1 MPRARCPLHWYH
13 AWCESST
20 AAGKVF
26 IEEAQKLTQGCVFN
40 MRSHPLSASFWTVSV
55 WVRIRWRESS
65 LHAKHTQGARILP
78 LPHVPAVR
86 RRNTWEEATTTSSS
100 FFLHSLPRS
109 LTSSLPLCWVL
120 TSSPG
125 AFPTTLPMRTF
136 AGRETQR
143 SQRPSYNPTSLGKTR
158 LSKSFNP
165 SLSSLFANSLL
176 TNDIPLWEGDQALCW
191 TMCTHATTQ
200 EVSLQL
206 ESPSI
211 WEGDKA
217 RLFPRSF

>member
-1 MPRARCPLHWYH
+1 M
-13 AWCESST
+13 T
-20 AAGKVF
+20 
-26 IEEAQKLTQGCVFN
+26 I
-40 MRSHPLSASFWTVSV
+40 SASQDL
-55 WVRIRWRESS
+55 RRE
-65 LHAKHTQGARILP
+65 LCLFVLKLNFIKILP
-78 LPHVPAVR
+78 LPHVPAPCH
-86 RRNTWEEATTTSSS
+86 RNTWEEATTTSSS
-100 FFLHSLPRS
+100 FCFHGLPRS

-165 SLSSLFANSLL
+165 SLSSRFANSLL
-176 TNDIPLWEGDQALCW
+176 TNDIPWWEGDQALCW

-206 ESPSI
+206 RSPSI
-211 WEGDKA
+211 WEGDKVGFFLI
-217 RLFPRSF
+217 LFNDFQCYQKMQSHFCSWYKSQ